1 VLFLWV
7 LKDTEK
13 RENKEEDQ
21 AGDNYVRG
29 WEVWKKVVM

>member
-1 VLFLWV
+1 VYNEVMKFVLFLWV

-29 WEVWKKVVM
+29 